1 MTDPTLARSA
11 RSARSERPLDPG
23 IIRRLAGYT
32 RRYARLRNGLLG
44 LVVLRAIQLPFVA
57 WAMARVLSGPIA
69 RRDALGTVTGVA
81 GFLALAGF
89 TELCFVFRYRFAL
102 RLGEAV
108 VHDLRDDVYAHLLR
122 MPMSFFS
129 RAAVGGL
136 VARVTSDMEVIRIGV
151 QDVAFVSIVTLGSAL
166 ISAGLMIYYDWRLF
180 LVVSIMV
187 PGVWMLVRR
196 LRGRLGQAHRD
207 QQESFARVTATL
219 AESVAG
225 IREIQS
231 FARQGASA
239 GRFAALVR
247 DHARYNMA
255 AARHGAIIQPF
266 LEWNGQLFL
275 CLVLVIGGYQALVGG
290 VPLAA
295 LIQFVFLSNGLFA
308 AIPNLGTQYNQ
319 ALAAMA
325 GAERVFAL
333 LDTRPDWEDAPGA
346 EALDRVEGDVRLDDV
361 GFAYEADRRV
371 LADVGLHAAPGRTV
385 ALVGATGSGK
395 STLASLVAKLY
406 LPTAGRIAVDGRDL
420 AGVSGP
426 SLRRHI
432 ACVTQDNFL
441 YAGTVAD
448 NIRVGRPDA
457 TDAEVR
463 AAARALDVEQLIDA
477 LPDGFAT
484 DVGEGGARLS
494 LGQRQV
500 VCFARAMLAD
510 PRILILDEAT
520 SSVDVVT
527 ETRMQAALARLRT
540 GRTSFVIAHR
550 LATVRHADEIVV
562 LDHGRIV
569 ERGTHA
575 ALLAANGAYARTFR
589 RAAGIRG

>member
-1 MTDPTLARSA
+1 VQ
-11 RSARSERPLDPG
+11 
-23 IIRRLAGYT
+23 AGT
-32 RRYARLRNGLLG
+32 
-44 LVVLRAIQLPFVA
+44 
-57 WAMARVLSGPIA
+57 
-69 RRDALGTVTGVA
+69 
-81 GFLALAGF
+81 
-89 TELCFVFRYRFAL
+89 
-102 RLGEAV
+102 
-108 VHDLRDDVYAHLLR
+108 
-122 MPMSFFS
+122 
-129 RAAVGGL
+129 
-136 VARVTSDMEVIRIGV
+136 
-151 QDVAFVSIVTLGSAL
+151 AL
-166 ISAGLMIYYDWRLF
+166 ISAALMIFYDWRLF
-180 LVVSIMV
+180 LVVAIMV
-187 PGVWMLVRR
+187 PGVLALGRR

-207 QQESFARVTATL
+207 QQESFSRVTATL

-231 FARQGASA
+231 FAREAPSA
-239 GRFAALVR
+239 ERFAALVH
-247 DHARYNMA
+247 DHAQYNMS
-255 AARHGAIIQPF
+255 AARHGAIIQPL

-275 CLVLVIGGYQALVGG
+275 SLVLVIGGYQALVGG

-295 LIQFVFLSNGLFA
+295 LIQFLFLSNGLFA
-308 AIPNLGTQYNQ
+308 AIPSLGTQYNQ

-333 LDTRPDWEDAPGA
+333 LDTRPDWEDAPDA
-346 EALDRVEGDVRLDDV
+346 AAVARVEGAVDLDGV
-361 GFAYEADRRV
+361 GFAYETGRPV
-371 LADVGLHAAPGRTV
+371 LSDVGLTVPPGRTV

-406 LPTAGRIAVDGRDL
+406 VPTAGRVAVDGRDL
-420 AGVSGP
+420 ARVTGA

-441 YAGTVAD
+441 YSGTVAD
-448 NIRVGRPDA
+448 NIRVGRPEANDA
-457 TDAEVR
+457 DVR
-463 AAARALDVEQLIDA
+463 ASARALDVEALIDA

-484 DVGEGGARLS
+484 EVGEGGTRLS

-500 VCFARAMLAD
+500 ICFARAMLAD

-527 ETRMQAALARLRT
+527 ETRMQAALARLRA

-562 LDHGRIV
+562 LDHGRVV

-575 ALLAANGAYARTFR
+575 ALLAANGVYARTFR
-589 RAAGIRG
+589 RAAAFEPR

>member
-1 MTDPTLARSA
+1 MTDQ
-11 RSARSERPLDPG
+11 RPLDLG
-23 IIRRLAGYT
+23 IIRRLYGYT
-32 RRYARLRNGLLG
+32 RRYARVRNTLSAI
-44 LVVLRAIQLPFVA
+44 VVLRAIQLPFVT
-57 WAMARVLSGPIA
+57 WTLARVLSGPIA
-69 RRDALGTVTGVA
+69 HRDAAGTLAGVA
-81 GFLALAGF
+81 AFLVAAAF
-89 TELCFVFRYRFAL
+89 TEFCFVYRYRFAL

-122 MPMSFFS
+122 MPMSFFA
-129 RAAVGGL
+129 RAPVGGL
-136 VARVTSDMEVIRIGV
+136 VSRITSDIDVVRIGV
-151 QDVAFVSIVTLGSAL
+151 QDVAFVSTVQAGTAL
-166 ISAGLMIYYDWRLF
+166 ISAGLMVYYDWRLF

-207 QQESFARVTATL
+207 QQESFSRVTAAL
-219 AESVAG
+219 AENVAG
-225 IREIQS
+225 IREIQR
-231 FARQGASA
+231 FARQPASA
-239 GRFAALVR
+239 ARFAALVH
-247 DHARYNMA
+247 DHARYNMG
-255 AARHGAIIQPF
+255 AARHGAIIQPL

-275 CLVLVIGGYQALVGG
+275 SLVLVIGGYQALVGG

-308 AIPNLGTQYNQ
+308 AIPNLGNQYNQ

-346 EALDRVEGDVRLDDV
+346 VAVDRVEGGVDLDGV
-361 GFAYEADRRV
+361 GFAYDPGRPVLSDVDLRV
-371 LADVGLHAAPGRTV
+371 PPGRTV

-406 LPTAGRIAVDGRDL
+406 LPTAGHIAVDGRDL

-441 YAGTVAD
+441 YSGTVAD

-457 TDAEVR
+457 SDADVR

-477 LPDGFAT
+477 LPGGFAAE
-484 DVGEGGARLS
+484 VGEGGARLS

-500 VCFARAMLAD
+500 ICFARAMLAD

-520 SSVDVVT
+520 SSVDVLT
-527 ETRMQAALARLRT
+527 EMRMQAALARLRA

-550 LATVRHADEIVV
+550 LATVRSADEIVV

-575 ALLAANGAYARTFR
+575 SLLAANGSYARTFR
-589 RAAGIRG
+589 RAAGLGV

>member
-1 MTDPTLARSA
+1 MPPAPRSA
-11 RSARSERPLDPG
+11 SPASSRCA
-23 IIRRLAGYT
+23 A
-32 RRYARLRNGLLG
+32 
-44 LVVLRAIQLPFVA
+44 
-57 WAMARVLSGPIA
+57 
-69 RRDALGTVTGVA
+69 
-81 GFLALAGF
+81 F

-108 VHDLRDDVYAHLLR
+108 VHDLRDAVYAHLLR
-122 MPMSFFS
+122 MPLGFFPRS
-129 RAAVGGL
+129 PVGGL
-136 VARVTSDMEVIRIGV
+136 VARITSDIDVVRIGV
-151 QDVAFVSIVTLGSAL
+151 QDVAFVSTVQAGTAL

-180 LVVSIMV
+180 LVVAIMV
-187 PGVWMLVRR
+187 PGVWTLVRR

-207 QQESFARVTATL
+207 QQESFSRVTATL

-231 FARQGASA
+231 FAREKASA
-239 GRFAALVR
+239 GQFAALVH
-247 DHARYNMA
+247 DHATYNMG
-255 AARHGAIIQPF
+255 AARHGAIIQPL

-275 CLVLVIGGYQALVGG
+275 SLVLVIGGYQALVGG

-295 LIQFVFLSNGLFA
+295 LIQFLFLSNGLFA
-308 AIPNLGTQYNQ
+308 AIPNLGNQYNQ

-333 LDTRPDWEDAPGA
+333 LDTRPDWEDAPDA
-346 EALDRVEGDVRLDDV
+346 VAVDRVEGAVQLDGV
-361 GFAYEADRRV
+361 GFAYEPGRPV
-371 LADVGLHAAPGRTV
+371 LSDIALTVAAGRTV

-406 LPTAGRIAVDGRDL
+406 LPTAGRVAVDGRDL
-420 AGVSGP
+420 AGVSGA

-457 TDAEVR
+457 SDADVR
-463 AAARALDVEQLIDA
+463 AAARALDVEALIDA
-477 LPDGFAT
+477 LPGGFAT
-484 DVGEGGARLS
+484 EVGEGGTRLS

-500 VCFARAMLAD
+500 ICFARAMIAD

-520 SSVDVVT
+520 SSVDVLT
-527 ETRMQAALARLRT
+527 ETRMQAALARLRA

-562 LDHGRIV
+562 LDHGRVV

-575 ALLAANGAYARTFR
+575 ALLAANGAYARLFT
-589 RAAGIRG
+589 RAAGFAAV

>member
-1 MTDPTLARSA
+1 MTDQ
-11 RSARSERPLDPG
+11 RPLDWG
-23 IIRRLAGYT
+23 IIRRLYGYT
-32 RRYARLRNGLLG
+32 RRYAPLRNVLSG
-44 LVVLRAIQLPFVA
+44 LVVLRGFQLPFVT

-69 RRDALGTVTGVA
+69 RRDAAGTLIGVA
-81 GFLALAGF
+81 GFLALSAF
-89 TELCFVFRYRFAL
+89 TEFCFFYRYRLAL

-108 VHDLRDDVYAHLLR
+108 VHDLRDDIYAHLLR

-129 RAAVGGL
+129 RAPVGGL
-136 VARVTSDMEVIRIGV
+136 VARITSDIDVVRIGV
-151 QDVAFVSIVTLGSAL
+151 QDVAFVSTVAAGNAL
-166 ISAGLMIYYDWRLF
+166 ISAALMIYYDWRLF
-180 LVVSIMV
+180 LVVAIMF
-187 PGVWMLVRR
+187 PGVWLLARR
-196 LRGRLGQAHRD
+196 VRGRLGQAHRD
-207 QQESFARVTATL
+207 QQESFSRVTTTL

-225 IREIQS
+225 VREIQS
-231 FARQGASA
+231 FARQSTSA
-239 GRFAALVR
+239 ERFATLVH
-247 DHARYNMA
+247 DHARYNMG
-255 AARHGAIIQPF
+255 AARQGAIIQPL

-275 CLVLVIGGYQALVGG
+275 SLVLVIGGYQALVGG
-290 VPLAA
+290 VSLAA
-295 LIQFVFLSNGLFA
+295 LIQFVFLSNGLYA

-346 EALDRVEGDVRLDDV
+346 SPIERVEGRVDLEAV
-361 GFAYEADRRV
+361 GFAYEPDRPV
-371 LADVGLHAAPGRTV
+371 LSDVGLAVAPGQTV

-420 AGVSGP
+420 TGVSGP
-426 SLRRHI
+426 SLRRQI

-448 NIRVGRPDA
+448 NIRIGRPDA

-463 AAARALDVEQLIDA
+463 AAARALDVEPLIDA

-484 DVGEGGARLS
+484 EVGEGGARLS

-500 VCFARAMLAD
+500 ICFARAMLAD

-527 ETRMQAALARLRT
+527 ETRMQAALARLRA

-562 LDHGRIV
+562 LDHGRVV

-575 ALLAANGAYARTFR
+575 ALLAASGVYARTLR
-589 RAAGIRG
+589 RAAGPAA

>member
-1 MTDPTLARSA
+1 VND
-11 RSARSERPLDPG
+11 ERPLDWR
-23 IIRRLAGYT
+23 IIRRLVATT
-32 RRYARLRNGLLG
+32 RPYARLRNALSAI
-44 LVVLRAIQLPFVA
+44 VVLRAIQLPFVT

-69 RRDALGTVTGVA
+69 HRDVAGTVTGIA
-81 GFLALAGF
+81 GFVAFAAF
-89 TELCFVFRYRFAL
+89 TELCFVYRSRFAL

-108 VHDLRDDVYAHLLR
+108 VHDLREAVYAHLLR
-122 MPMSFFS
+122 MPMSYFS
-129 RAAVGGL
+129 RAPVGGL
-136 VARVTSDMEVIRIGV
+136 VARITSDIDVIRIGV
-151 QDVAFVSIVTLGSAL
+151 QDVAFVSTVQAGTAL
-166 ISAGLMIYYDWRLF
+166 ISAALMIFYDWRLF
-180 LVVSIMV
+180 LVVAIMV
-187 PGVWMLVRR
+187 PGVLALGRR

-207 QQESFARVTATL
+207 QQESFSRVTATL

-231 FARQGASA
+231 FAREAPSA
-239 GRFAALVR
+239 ERFAALVH
-247 DHARYNMA
+247 DHAQYNMS
-255 AARHGAIIQPF
+255 AARHGAIIQPL

-275 CLVLVIGGYQALVGG
+275 SLVLVIGGYQALVGG

-295 LIQFVFLSNGLFA
+295 LIQFLFLSNGLFA
-308 AIPNLGTQYNQ
+308 AIPSLGTQYNQ

-333 LDTRPDWEDAPGA
+333 LDTRPDWEDAPDA
-346 EALDRVEGDVRLDDV
+346 AAVARVEGAVDLDGV
-361 GFAYEADRRV
+361 GFAYETGRPV
-371 LADVGLHAAPGRTV
+371 LSDVGLTVPPGRTV

-406 LPTAGRIAVDGRDL
+406 VPTAGRVAVDGRDL
-420 AGVSGP
+420 ARVTGA

-441 YAGTVAD
+441 YSGTVAD
-448 NIRVGRPDA
+448 NIRVGRPEANDA
-457 TDAEVR
+457 DVR
-463 AAARALDVEQLIDA
+463 ASARALDVEALIDA

-484 DVGEGGARLS
+484 EVGEGGTRLS

-500 VCFARAMLAD
+500 ICFARAMLAD

-527 ETRMQAALARLRT
+527 ETRMQAALARLRA

-562 LDHGRIV
+562 LDHGRVV

-575 ALLAANGAYARTFR
+575 ALLAANGVYARTFR
-589 RAAGIRG
+589 RAAAFEPR

>member
-1 MTDPTLARSA
+1 MA
-11 RSARSERPLDPG
+11 PG
-23 IIRRLAGYT
+23 L
-32 RRYARLRNGLLG
+32 
-44 LVVLRAIQLPFVA
+44 
-57 WAMARVLSGPIA
+57 
-69 RRDALGTVTGVA
+69 
-81 GFLALAGF
+81 
-89 TELCFVFRYRFAL
+89 FA
-102 RLGEAV
+102 
-108 VHDLRDDVYAHLLR
+108 
-122 MPMSFFS
+122 
-129 RAAVGGL
+129 
-136 VARVTSDMEVIRIGV
+136 
-151 QDVAFVSIVTLGSAL
+151 
-166 ISAGLMIYYDWRLF
+166 
-180 LVVSIMV
+180 
-187 PGVWMLVRR
+187 LVRR

-207 QQESFARVTATL
+207 QQESFSRVTATL

-225 IREIQS
+225 VREIQS
-231 FARQGASA
+231 FAREAASA
-239 GRFAALVR
+239 DRFTALVH

-255 AARHGAIIQPF
+255 AARHGAIIQPL

-275 CLVLVIGGYQALVGG
+275 SLVLVIGGYQALFGS

-295 LIQFVFLSNGLFA
+295 LIQFLFLSNGLFA

-346 EALDRVEGDVRLDDV
+346 AAIERVDGAVDLERV
-361 GFAYEADRRV
+361 GFAYEAGRPV
-371 LADVGLHAAPGRTV
+371 LSDVALTVASGRTV

-395 STLASLVAKLY
+395 STLGSLVAKLY
-406 LPTAGRIAVDGRDL
+406 LPTEGRVAVDGRDL
-420 AGVSGP
+420 AGVTGL

-441 YAGTVAD
+441 YSGTVAD
-448 NIRVGRPDA
+448 NIRIGRPTA
-457 TDAEVR
+457 SDAEVR
-463 AAARALDVEQLIDA
+463 AAARALDVEALIDA

-484 DVGEGGARLS
+484 EVGEGGARRS

-500 VCFARAMLAD
+500 ICFARAMLAD

-527 ETRMQAALARLRT
+527 ETRMQAALARLRA

-562 LDHGRIV
+562 LDRGRVV

-575 ALLAANGAYARTFR
+575 ALLVANGVYARTFR
-589 RAAGIRG
+589 RAAAFDPR

>member
-1 MTDPTLARSA
+1 VTDQ
-11 RSARSERPLDPG
+11 RPLDWG
-23 IIRRLAGYT
+23 IIRRLYGIT
-32 RRYARLRNGLLG
+32 RPYARLRNTLSAI
-44 LVVLRAIQLPFVA
+44 VVVRAIQLPILT
-57 WAMARVLSGPIA
+57 WAIARVLSGPIA
-69 RRDALGTVTGVA
+69 RRDAAGTAIGIA
-81 GFLALAGF
+81 GFVAFAAF
-89 TELCFVFRYRFAL
+89 TELLFVFRSRFAL

-108 VHDLRDDVYAHLLR
+108 VHDLRDQVYGHLMR
-122 MPMSFFS
+122 MPLGFFQRS
-129 RAAVGGL
+129 PVGGL
-136 VARVTSDMEVIRIGV
+136 VARITSDIDVVRIGV
-151 QDVAFVSIVTLGSAL
+151 QDVAFVSTVQAGTAL
-166 ISAGLMIYYDWRLF
+166 ISAGLMIFYDWRLF
-180 LVVSIMV
+180 LVVAIMV
-187 PGVWMLVRR
+187 PGVWTLVRR

-207 QQESFARVTATL
+207 QQESFSRVTATL
-219 AESVAG
+219 AENVAG

-231 FARQGASA
+231 FARQSASA
-239 GRFAALVR
+239 ERFAALVH
-247 DHARYNMA
+247 DHAGYNMG
-255 AARHGAIIQPF
+255 AARHGAIIQPV

-275 CLVLVIGGYQALVGG
+275 SLVLVIGGYQALVGG

-333 LDTRPDWEDAPGA
+333 LDTRPDWEDAPDA
-346 EALDRVEGDVRLDDV
+346 VAVERVEGRVDLEGV
-361 GFAYEADRRV
+361 GFAYAPDRPV
-371 LADVGLHAAPGRTV
+371 LSDVALAVGAGRTV

-406 LPTAGRIAVDGRDL
+406 LPTAGRVAVDGRDL
-420 AGVSGP
+420 TGVTGA

-432 ACVTQDNFL
+432 GCVTQDNFL

-457 TDAEVR
+457 RDEDVR
-463 AAARALDVEQLIDA
+463 AAARALDVEALIDA

-484 DVGEGGARLS
+484 EVGEGGTRLS

-500 VCFARAMLAD
+500 ICFARAMIAD

-520 SSVDVVT
+520 SSVDVLT
-527 ETRMQAALARLRT
+527 ETRMQAALARLRA

-550 LATVRHADEIVV
+550 LATVRNADEIVV
-562 LDHGRIV
+562 LDHGRVV

-575 ALLAANGAYARTFR
+575 ALLAANGVYARTFK
-589 RAAGIRG
+589 RAAGLAV

>member
-1 MTDPTLARSA
+1 MTGP
-11 RSARSERPLDPG
+11 RPLDWG
-23 IIRRLAGYT
+23 IVRRLIGTT
-32 RRYARLRNGLLG
+32 RRYARLRNTLSAI
-44 LVVLRAIQLPFVA
+44 VVLRAIQLPFVT
-57 WAMARVLSGPIA
+57 WAIARVLSGPIA
-69 RRDALGTVTGVA
+69 HRDAAGTLAGVA
-81 GFLALAGF
+81 GYLAFAAF
-89 TELCFVFRYRFAL
+89 TELCFVYRSRLAL

-122 MPMSFFS
+122 MPMSYFS
-129 RAAVGGL
+129 RAPVGGL
-136 VARVTSDMEVIRIGV
+136 VARITSDIDVVRIGV
-151 QDVAFVSIVTLGSAL
+151 QDVAFVSTVQAGTAV
-166 ISAGLMIYYDWRLF
+166 ISAGLMITYDWRLF
-180 LVVSIMV
+180 LVVAIMV
-187 PGVWMLVRR
+187 PGVWTLVRR

-207 QQESFARVTATL
+207 QQESFSRVTATL
-219 AESVAG
+219 AEDVAG

-231 FARQGASA
+231 FARQAASA
-239 GRFAALVR
+239 ERFAALVH
-247 DHARYNMA
+247 DHAHYNMG
-255 AARHGAIIQPF
+255 AARHGAIIQPL

-275 CLVLVIGGYQALVGG
+275 SLVLVIGGYQVIVGG

-308 AIPNLGTQYNQ
+308 AIPNLGNQYNQ

-333 LDTRPDWEDAPGA
+333 LDTRPDWDDAPDA
-346 EALDRVEGDVRLDDV
+346 APIDRVEGAVRLDGV
-361 GFAYEADRRV
+361 AFAYEADRPV
-371 LADVGLHAAPGRTV
+371 LDNVDLAVTPGRTV

-406 LPTAGRIAVDGRDL
+406 LPTAGRVSVDGRDL
-420 AGVSGP
+420 AGVSGS

-441 YAGTVAD
+441 YSGSVAD

-457 TDAEVR
+457 SDDDVR
-463 AAARALDVEQLIDA
+463 AAARALDVEALIDA
-477 LPDGFAT
+477 LPAGFAT
-484 DVGEGGARLS
+484 EVGEGGARLS

-500 VCFARAMLAD
+500 ICFARAMLAD

-520 SSVDVVT
+520 SSVDVLT
-527 ETRMQAALARLRT
+527 ETRMQAALARLRA

-562 LDHGRIV
+562 LDHGRVV

-575 ALLAANGAYARTFR
+575 SLLAAGGAYARTFR
-589 RAAGIRG
+589 RAAGPAV

>member
-1 MTDPTLARSA
+1 MRNALSA
-11 RSARSERPLDPG
+11 
-23 IIRRLAGYT
+23 I
-32 RRYARLRNGLLG
+32 
-44 LVVLRAIQLPFVA
+44 VVLRAIQLPFVT

-69 RRDALGTVTGVA
+69 RRDAAGTVTGII
-81 GFLALAGF
+81 GFLALAAF
-89 TELCFVFRYRFAL
+89 TEICFVYRARFAL

-108 VHDLRDDVYAHLLR
+108 VHDLRDAVYAHLMR

-129 RAAVGGL
+129 RAPVGGL
-136 VARVTSDMEVIRIGV
+136 VARITSDIDVVRIGV
-151 QDVAFVSIVTLGSAL
+151 QDVAFVSTVQAGTAL
-166 ISAGLMIYYDWRLF
+166 ISAGLMIFYDWRLF
-180 LVVSIMV
+180 LVVAIMV
-187 PGVWMLVRR
+187 PGVWTLVRR

-207 QQESFARVTATL
+207 QQESFSRVTATL

-231 FARQGASA
+231 FAREAASA
-239 GRFAALVR
+239 ERFAALVH
-247 DHARYNMA
+247 DHASFNMG
-255 AARHGAIIQPF
+255 AARHGAIIQPL

-275 CLVLVIGGYQALVGG
+275 SLVLVVGGYQALVGG

-295 LIQFVFLSNGLFA
+295 LIQFLFLSNGLFA
-308 AIPNLGTQYNQ
+308 AIPNLGNQYNQ

-346 EALDRVEGDVRLDDV
+346 VALDRVEGAVGLDGV
-361 GFAYEADRRV
+361 GFAYEAGRPV
-371 LADVGLHAAPGRTV
+371 LSGVDLAVPAGRTV

-406 LPTAGRIAVDGRDL
+406 LPTEGRVAVDGRDL
-420 AGVSGP
+420 AAVSGP

-457 TDAEVR
+457 SDADVR
-463 AAARALDVEQLIDA
+463 AAARALDVEALIDA
-477 LPDGFAT
+477 LPAGFAT
-484 DVGEGGARLS
+484 EVGENGARLS

-500 VCFARAMLAD
+500 ICFARAMLAD

-527 ETRMQAALARLRT
+527 ETRMQAALARLRA

-562 LDHGRIV
+562 LDHGRVV

-575 ALLAANGAYARTFR
+575 ALLAADGAYARTFR
-589 RAAGIRG
+589 RAAGVGGA

>member
-1 MTDPTLARSA
+1 MD
-11 RSARSERPLDPG
+11 ERPLDWG
-23 IIRRLAGYT
+23 IVRRLYGYT
-32 RRYARLRNGLLG
+32 RRYARLRNTLSAF
-44 LVVLRAIQLPFVA
+44 VVLRAIQLPLVT
-57 WAMARVLSGPIA
+57 WALARVLSGPIA
-69 RRDALGTVTGVA
+69 RRDAAGTITGII
-81 GFLALAGF
+81 GFLVLAAF
-89 TELCFVFRYRFAL
+89 TEFCFVYRYRFAL

-122 MPMSFFS
+122 MPMSYFS
-129 RAAVGGL
+129 RAPVGGL
-136 VARVTSDMEVIRIGV
+136 VARITSDIDVVRIGV
-151 QDVAFVSIVTLGSAL
+151 QDVAFVSMVAIGNAL
-166 ISAGLMIYYDWRLF
+166 ISAALMIYYDWRLF
-180 LVVSIMV
+180 LVVAIMV
-187 PGVWMLVRR
+187 PGVLMLGRR
-196 LRGRLGQAHRD
+196 MRSRLGQAHRD

-225 IREIQS
+225 VREIQS
-231 FARQGASA
+231 FVREKPSA
-239 GRFAALVR
+239 DQFAALVR
-247 DHARYNMA
+247 DHANYNMG
-255 AARHGAIIQPF
+255 AARHGAIIQPL

-275 CLVLVIGGYQALVGG
+275 SLVLVIGGYQALVGG

-295 LIQFVFLSNGLFA
+295 LIQFVFLSNGLFSV
-308 AIPNLGTQYNQ
+308 IPYLGPQYDQ

-333 LDTRPDWEDAPGA
+333 LDTRPDWEDAPDA
-346 EALDRVEGDVRLDDV
+346 VAVDRVEGTVQLDGV
-361 GFAYEADRRV
+361 GFAYDAGRPV
-371 LADVGLHAAPGRTV
+371 LTDVDLVVAAGRTV

-406 LPTAGRIAVDGRDL
+406 LPTAGRVAIDGRDL

-426 SLRRHI
+426 SLRSHI

-448 NIRVGRPDA
+448 NIRVGRPGASEAD
-457 TDAEVR
+457 VR
-463 AAARALDVEQLIDA
+463 AAARALDVEALIDA

-484 DVGEGGARLS
+484 EVGEGGARLS

-500 VCFARAMLAD
+500 ICFARAMLAD

-520 SSVDVVT
+520 SSVDVLT
-527 ETRMQAALARLRT
+527 ETRMQAALVRLRA

-562 LDHGRIV
+562 LDHGRVI

-575 ALLAANGAYARTFR
+575 ALLAAGGPYARTFSQR
-589 RAAGIRG
+589 DPGRVPHPPR

>member
-1 MTDPTLARSA
+1 MTDQ
-11 RSARSERPLDPG
+11 RPLDLG
-23 IIRRLAGYT
+23 IICRLFGYT
-32 RRYARLRNGLLG
+32 RRYARLRNTLSS
-44 LVVLRAIQLPFVA
+44 LVVLRAIQLPVQT
-57 WAMARVLSGPIA
+57 WAMAHVLSGAIA
-69 RRDALGTVTGVA
+69 HRDAAGTLAGVL
-81 GFLALAGF
+81 GFLGF
-89 TELCFVFRYRFAL
+89 SAFVEFCFVYRYRLAL

-108 VHDLRDDVYAHLLR
+108 VHDLRDDVYAHLMR
-122 MPMSFFS
+122 MPMSYFS
-129 RAAVGGL
+129 RVPLGGL
-136 VARVTSDMEVIRIGV
+136 VARITSDIDVVRIGV
-151 QDVAFVSIVTLGSAL
+151 QDVAFVSTVQAGSAL
-166 ISAGLMIYYDWRLF
+166 IAAILMITYDWRLF
-180 LVVSIMV
+180 LVISIMA
-187 PGVWMLVRR
+187 PGIWMLVRR

-207 QQESFARVTATL
+207 QQESFSRVTATL
-219 AESVAG
+219 AENVAG

-231 FARQGASA
+231 FARQSA
-239 GRFAALVR
+239 NAERFGTLVH
-247 DHARYNMA
+247 DHARYNMG
-255 AARHGAIIQPF
+255 AARHGAIIQPV

-275 CLVLVIGGYQALVGG
+275 SLVLVIGGYQALVGG

-295 LIQFVFLSNGLFA
+295 LIQFVFLSNGVFA
-308 AIPNLGTQYNQ
+308 AIPNLGNQYNQ

-346 EALDRVEGDVRLDDV
+346 VAVDRVEGGVTLDGV
-361 GFAYEADRRV
+361 GFAYEAGRPV
-371 LADVGLHAAPGRTV
+371 LSEVSLTVAPGRTI

-406 LPTAGRIAVDGRDL
+406 LPTAGRVAIDGRDL
-420 AGVSGP
+420 TGVSGA

-441 YAGTVAD
+441 YSGSVAD
-448 NIRVGRPDA
+448 NIRVSRPDA
-457 TDAEVR
+457 GEAEVR
-463 AAARALDVEQLIDA
+463 AAARALDVEELIDA
-477 LPDGFAT
+477 LPAGFAT
-484 DVGEGGARLS
+484 EVGEGGARLS

-500 VCFARAMLAD
+500 ICFARAMFAD

-520 SSVDVVT
+520 SSVDVLT
-527 ETRMQAALARLRT
+527 ETRMQAALARLRA

-562 LDHGRIV
+562 LDHGRVV

-589 RAAGIRG
+589 RAAGLAG

>member
-1 MTDPTLARSA
+1 MTDQ
-11 RSARSERPLDPG
+11 RPLDLG
-23 IIRRLAGYT
+23 IIRRLYDYT
-32 RRYARLRNGLLG
+32 RRYARVRNTLSAI
-44 LVVLRAIQLPFVA
+44 VVLRAIQLPFVT
-57 WAMARVLSGPIA
+57 WALARVLSGPIA
-69 RRDALGTVTGVA
+69 HRDAAGTLAGVA
-81 GFLALAGF
+81 AFLVAAAF
-89 TELCFVFRYRFAL
+89 TEFCFVYRYRFAL

-122 MPMSFFS
+122 MPMSFFA
-129 RAAVGGL
+129 RAPVGGL
-136 VARVTSDMEVIRIGV
+136 VSRITSDIDVVRIGV
-151 QDVAFVSIVTLGSAL
+151 QDVAFVSTVQAGTAL
-166 ISAGLMIYYDWRLF
+166 ISAGLMVYYDWRLF

-207 QQESFARVTATL
+207 QQESFSRVTAAL
-219 AESVAG
+219 AENVAG

-231 FARQGASA
+231 FARQPASA
-239 GRFAALVR
+239 ARFAALVH
-247 DHARYNMA
+247 DHARYNMG
-255 AARHGAIIQPF
+255 AARHGAIIQPL

-275 CLVLVIGGYQALVGG
+275 SLVLVIGGYQALVGG

-308 AIPNLGTQYNQ
+308 AIPNLGNQYNQ

-346 EALDRVEGDVRLDDV
+346 VAVDRVEGGVDLDGV
-361 GFAYEADRRV
+361 GFAYDPGRPVLSDVDLRV
-371 LADVGLHAAPGRTV
+371 PPGRTV

-406 LPTAGRIAVDGRDL
+406 LPTAGHIAVDGRDL

-441 YAGTVAD
+441 YSGTVAD

-457 TDAEVR
+457 SDADVR

-477 LPDGFAT
+477 LPGGFAAE
-484 DVGEGGARLS
+484 VGEGGARLS

-500 VCFARAMLAD
+500 ICFARAMLAD

-520 SSVDVVT
+520 SSVDVLT
-527 ETRMQAALARLRT
+527 AMRMQAALARLRA

-575 ALLAANGAYARTFR
+575 SLLAANGSYARTFR
-589 RAAGIRG
+589 RAAGLGV

>member
-1 MTDPTLARSA
+1 VTQPVKH
-11 RSARSERPLDPG
+11 ERPLDWR
-23 IIRRLAGYT
+23 IIRRLYCYT
-32 RRYARLRNGLLG
+32 RRYARLRNALSAV
-44 LVVLRAIQLPFVA
+44 VVLRAIQLPLVT

-69 RRDALGTVTGVA
+69 RRDPAGTAIGIV
-81 GFLALAGF
+81 GFLALAAF
-89 TELCFVFRYRFAL
+89 TELCFVYRYRFAL

-108 VHDLRDDVYAHLLR
+108 VHDLRDDVYAHLMR

-129 RAAVGGL
+129 RAPVGGL
-136 VARVTSDMEVIRIGV
+136 VARITSDIDVVRIGV
-151 QDVAFVSIVTLGSAL
+151 QDVAFVSTVSAGNAL
-166 ISAGLMIYYDWRLF
+166 ISAALMIYYDWRLF
-180 LVVSIMV
+180 LVVAIMV
-187 PGVWMLVRR
+187 PGVWTLVRR

-207 QQESFARVTATL
+207 QQESFSRVTATL
-219 AESVAG
+219 AESVSG

-231 FARQGASA
+231 FACEGASA
-239 GRFAALVR
+239 ERFAALVH
-247 DHARYNMA
+247 DHASSNMA
-255 AARHGAIIQPF
+255 AARHGAIIQPL

-275 CLVLVIGGYQALVGG
+275 SLVLVIGGYQALVGG

-295 LIQFVFLSNGLFA
+295 LIQFVFLSNGLFG
-308 AIPNLGTQYNQ
+308 AIPHLGNQYNQ

-325 GAERVFAL
+325 GAERVFRL

-346 EALDRVEGDVRLDDV
+346 VAVDRVEGAVALEGV
-361 GFAYEADRRV
+361 GFGYETDRAV
-371 LADVGLHAAPGRTV
+371 LRDVALNVPPGRTV

-406 LPTAGRIAVDGRDL
+406 LPTAGRVVVDGRDL

-457 TDAEVR
+457 GDDAVR
-463 AAARALDVEQLIDA
+463 AAARALDVEELIDA
-477 LPDGFAT
+477 LPDGVAT
-484 DVGEGGARLS
+484 EVGEGGARLS

-520 SSVDVVT
+520 SSVDVLT
-527 ETRMQAALARLRT
+527 ETRMQAALARLRA

-562 LDHGRIV
+562 LDHGRVV
-569 ERGTHA
+569 ERGTHD
-575 ALLAANGAYARTFR
+575 ALLAVNGIYARTVR
-589 RAAGIRG
+589 RAAGMPG

>member
-1 MTDPTLARSA
+1 
-11 RSARSERPLDPG
+11 
-23 IIRRLAGYT
+23 
-32 RRYARLRNGLLG
+32 
-44 LVVLRAIQLPFVA
+44 
-57 WAMARVLSGPIA
+57 
-69 RRDALGTVTGVA
+69 VT
-81 GFLALAGF
+81 
-89 TELCFVFRYRFAL
+89 T
-102 RLGEAV
+102 
-108 VHDLRDDVYAHLLR
+108 
-122 MPMSFFS
+122 
-129 RAAVGGL
+129 
-136 VARVTSDMEVIRIGV
+136 
-151 QDVAFVSIVTLGSAL
+151 
-166 ISAGLMIYYDWRLF
+166 
-180 LVVSIMV
+180 
-187 PGVWMLVRR
+187 
-196 LRGRLGQAHRD
+196 
-207 QQESFARVTATL
+207 TL

-225 IREIQS
+225 VREIQS
-231 FARQGASA
+231 FARQSTSA
-239 GRFAALVR
+239 ERFATLVH
-247 DHARYNMA
+247 DHARYNMG
-255 AARHGAIIQPF
+255 AARQGAIIQPL

-275 CLVLVIGGYQALVGG
+275 SLVLVIGGYQALVGG
-290 VPLAA
+290 VSLAA
-295 LIQFVFLSNGLFA
+295 LIQFVFLSNGLYA

-346 EALDRVEGDVRLDDV
+346 SPIERVEGRVDLEAV
-361 GFAYEADRRV
+361 GFAYEPDRPV
-371 LADVGLHAAPGRTV
+371 LSDVGLAVAPGQTV

-420 AGVSGP
+420 TGVSGP
-426 SLRRHI
+426 SLRRQI

-448 NIRVGRPDA
+448 NIRIGRPDA

-463 AAARALDVEQLIDA
+463 AAARALDVEPLIDA

-484 DVGEGGARLS
+484 EVGEGGARLS

-500 VCFARAMLAD
+500 ICFARAMLAD

-527 ETRMQAALARLRT
+527 ETRMQAALARLRA

-562 LDHGRIV
+562 LDHGRVV

-575 ALLAANGAYARTFR
+575 ALLAASGVYARTLR
-589 RAAGIRG
+589 RAAGPAA

>member
-1 MTDPTLARSA
+1 MSD
-11 RSARSERPLDPG
+11 ERPLDWG
-23 IIRRLAGYT
+23 IIRRLYGYT
-32 RRYARLRNGLLG
+32 RPYARLRNALSF
-44 LVVLRAIQLPFVA
+44 LVVLRAIQLPVSA
-57 WAMARVLSGPIA
+57 WVMALVLSGPIA
-69 RRDALGTVTGVA
+69 RRDAAGTAIGIA
-81 GFLALAGF
+81 GFLALAAV

-108 VHDLRDDVYAHLLR
+108 VHDMRDQIYAHLLR
-122 MPMSFFS
+122 QPMSYFS
-129 RAAVGGL
+129 RVPVGGL
-136 VARVTSDMEVIRIGV
+136 VARITSDIDVVRIGV
-151 QDVAFVSIVTLGSAL
+151 QDVAFVSIVAAGNAL
-166 ISAGLMIYYDWRLF
+166 ISGALMVYYDWRLF
-180 LVVSIMV
+180 LVVAIMF
-187 PGVWMLVRR
+187 PGVFTLIRR
-196 LRGRLGQAHRD
+196 MRGRLGQAHRD
-207 QQESFARVTATL
+207 QQESFSRVTATL

-231 FARQGASA
+231 FARQSASA
-239 GRFAALVR
+239 DRFAALVH
-247 DHARYNMA
+247 DHAAYNMG
-255 AARHGAIIQPF
+255 AARHGAIIQPL

-275 CLVLVIGGYQALVGG
+275 SLVLVIGGYQALVGG

-325 GAERVFAL
+325 GAERVFGL
-333 LDTRPDWEDAPGA
+333 LDTRPDWEDAPDA
-346 EALDRVEGDVRLDDV
+346 VDVDRVEGAVQMDGV
-361 GFAYEADRRV
+361 GFAYEADRPV
-371 LADVGLHAAPGRTV
+371 LSDVALTVGAGRTV

-406 LPTAGRIAVDGRDL
+406 LPTAGRVAVDGRDL

-448 NIRVGRPDA
+448 NIRVGRPGASDE
-457 TDAEVR
+457 EVR
-463 AAARALDVEQLIDA
+463 VAARALDVEGLIDA

-484 DVGEGGARLS
+484 EVGEGGTRLS

-500 VCFARAMLAD
+500 ICFARAMIAD

-527 ETRMQAALARLRT
+527 ETRMQAALARLRA

-550 LATVRHADEIVV
+550 LATVRNADEIVV
-562 LDHGRIV
+562 LDHGRVV

-575 ALLAANGAYARTFR
+575 GLLAANGLYARTFR
-589 RAAGIRG
+589 RAAGFAG